1 MQINPLEFNERCEFG
16 VNTTVIS
23 KNNGNRTTEFQPKFA
38 RWFGWR
44 TQTFNQQYA
53 LLGVTKTVTKQIA
66 VRHDPAITPDMMVR
80 IDGVIYRFVLFSPDN
95 RSMRETY
102 DLLTLEEVTKP

>member
-16 VNTTVIS
+16 VNDYKPS
-23 KNNGNRTTEFQPKFA
+23 PKNGNNVPTFKPKFA

-80 IDGVIYRFVLFSPDN
+80 IDGVVYRFVLFSPDN